1 MASGQA
7 KANMDYD
14 ARNRLAAV
22 TAVLS
27 ERFGVAAVAPRNA
40 YRDADLERIY
50 QTEDIATYLEGL
62 EVATRPAKV
71 EAKKADEPVKADKKA
86 EPVKADSKK
95 SEPVTEVAKKVS
107 K

>member
-14 ARNRLAAV
+14 ARNRLTAV

-27 ERFGVAAVAPRNA
+27 DRFGVAAVAPRNA

-62 EVATRPAKV
+62 EVATRKP
-71 EAKKADEPVKADKKA
+71 EPVKADPVKADSKKS

-95 SEPVTEVAKKVS
+95 SEPVTEIARKVS